1 MKLWI
6 TSLILNILMTEC
18 LAKMPPHIIFIVA
31 DDLGW
36 NDVGWHNPEMHTPN
50 LDNLARQGVILDS
63 SYVQQVCTPSRNCFM
78 TGLYP
83 FHTGL
88 QHSIIKN
95 YEARALPEQFE
106 TLPEKLKT
114 LGYST
119 HIIGK
124 WHLGYCNWKYTP
136 TYRGFDSFYG
146 YYGGAEGYFSHKSK
160 MRLSD
165 VVNMTEEIIEPIQ
178 VNHVTKAK
186 WYDFRFNKEVFYP
199 KKRTYSTKLFS
210 SRVID
215 IINES
220 NTETEPLYLYIA
232 FQSVHGPFQVP
243 KRYKKWYPADMSEN
257 RRTYCG
263 MVSALDEA
271 VGDITDALETKGIMD
286 NAVIV
291 FTTDNGGH
299 YYAGSNL
306 PLRGYKGSLWEGG
319 TRGVAFVYSPTFL
332 KKSSYVNKEMI
343 HAVDWFPTLLHVAG
357 GTPDRSL
364 DGVNQWKTIS
374 EGRRS
379 SREDFVYCIDD
390 IQDRWAYRFRN
401 FKLMYGQKPDLDNRW
416 KVLRLFDIEKDP
428 FEQEDIAEKNIDIV
442 EELKR
447 MLNLYRDTQV
457 PANYSNVKEITSLYR
472 ISKTILSPGWC

>member
-6 TSLILNILMTEC
+6 SSLILNILMTEC
-18 LAKMPPHIIFIVA
+18 LAKIPPHIIFIVA

-36 NDVGWHNPEMHTPN
+36 NDVGWHNSEMHTPN

-88 QHSIIKN
+88 QH
-95 YEARALPEQFE
+95 
-106 TLPEKLKT
+106 
-114 LGYST
+114 
-119 HIIGK
+119 
-124 WHLGYCNWKYTP
+124 LGYCNWKYTP

-146 YYGGAEGYFSHKSK
+146 FYGGSEGYFSHKFG
-160 MRLSD
+160 
-165 VVNMTEEIIEPIQ
+165 E
-178 VNHVTKAK
+178 
-186 WYDFRFNKEVFYP
+186 WYDFRFNEEVYYP
-199 KKRTYSTKLFS
+199 NNKTYSTKLFS

-220 NTETEPLYLYIA
+220 NPETEPLYLYIA
-232 FQSVHGPFQVP
+232 FQSVHDPFQVP
-243 KRYKKWYPADMSEN
+243 KRYKKWYQGDMSKK
-257 RRTYCG
+257 RRTFCG
-263 MVSALDEA
+263 MVSALDKA
-271 VGDITDALETKGIMD
+271 IGDITAALEAKGLMD

-291 FTTDNGGH
+291 FTTDNGGKQS
-299 YYAGSNL
+299 AGNNL
-306 PLRGYKGSLWEGG
+306 PLRGHKGSLWEGG

-332 KKSSYVNKEMI
+332 KRSGYVNTEMI

-357 GTPDRSL
+357 GIPDRSL

-447 MLNLYRDTQV
+447 MISLYRDTQV
-457 PANYSNVKEITSLYR
+457 PANYSNAKRITSLHQ
-472 ISKTILSPGWC
+472 ISKTTLSPGWC